1 MSKSSNNIVLV
12 GMSGVGKTTVGRL
25 LSKELNK
32 EFIDID
38 HEFENITKFKIEDFF
53 SEYGE
58 IEFRKIEKKI
68 TTNIILNK
76 DNLVI
81 STGGGIFSDIEIRDF
96 IIKNSL
102 TLFLN
107 SNIDTL
113 ASRLRKNFINR
124 PLLNKGSLIDNIEK
138 LYKER
143 IEDYMMAEHI
153 VIVDNLSAE
162 QVALKIIEEIY

>member
-1 MSKSSNNIVLV
+1 MSKSSKNIVLV
-12 GMSGVGKTTVGRL
+12 GMSGVGKTTVGRI
-25 LSKELNK
+25 LSKKLDK

-38 HEFENITKFKIEDFF
+38 NEFENITKFKIAEFF
-53 SEYGE
+53 TKYGE

-68 TTNIILNK
+68 TMNVILNK

-102 TLFLN
+102 TFFLN
-107 SNIDTL
+107 SSIDTL
-113 ASRLRKNFINR
+113 TTRLKKNFMNR
-124 PLLNKGSLIDNIEK
+124 PLLNKGSLTDNIEK
-138 LYKER
+138 LYRER
-143 IEDYMMAEHI
+143 IEDYMMAKHI

-162 QVALKIIEEIY
+162 QVALKIIKEIF

>member
-1 MSKSSNNIVLV
+1 MSKSSKNIVLV
-12 GMSGVGKTTVGRL
+12 GMSGVGKTTVGRI
-25 LSKELNK
+25 LSKKLNK

-38 HEFENITKFKIEDFF
+38 NEFENITKFKIADFF
-53 SEYGE
+53 NKYGE

-68 TTNIILNK
+68 TMNIILNK

-102 TLFLN
+102 TFFLN
-107 SNIDTL
+107 SSIDTL
-113 ASRLRKNFINR
+113 TSRLKKNFMNR

-138 LYKER
+138 LYRNREKN
-143 IEDYMMAEHI
+143 YMMAEHI

-162 QVALKIIEEIY
+162 EVAQKIIKEIC

>member
-1 MSKSSNNIVLV
+1 MSKSSKNIVLV

-25 LSKELNK
+25 LSRKLDK

-38 HEFENITKFKIEDFF
+38 HEFENITKFKIADFF

-68 TTNIILNK
+68 TTNTILNK

-96 IIKNSL
+96 IIENSL

-107 SNIDTL
+107 SSIDTL
-113 ASRLRKNFINR
+113 TSRLKKNLMNR
-124 PLLNKGSLIDNIEK
+124 PLLNKGSLIGNIEK
-138 LYKER
+138 LYRKR
-143 IEDYMMAEHI
+143 IENYMMAEHI

-162 QVALKIIEEIY
+162 QVVIKIIEEIC

>member
-25 LSKELNK
+25 LSKKLHK

-38 HEFENITKFKIEDFF
+38 HEFENITKFKIADFF

-68 TTNIILNK
+68 ATNIILNK

-81 STGGGIFSDIEIRDF
+81 STGGGIFSDIEIRDI

-107 SNIDTL
+107 SSLDTL
-113 ASRLRKNFINR
+113 TSRLKKNFMNR
-124 PLLNKGSLIDNIEK
+124 PLLNKGPLTDNIEK
-138 LYKER
+138 LYRER
-143 IEDYMMAEHI
+143 IEDYMMAKHI

-162 QVALKIIEEIY
+162 QVALKIIKEIF

>member
-25 LSKELNK
+25 LSKKLNK

-38 HEFENITKFKIEDFF
+38 HEFENITKFNITDFF

-68 TTNIILNK
+68 ATNIILNK

-81 STGGGIFSDIEIRDF
+81 STGGGIFSDIEIRDI

-107 SNIDTL
+107 SSIDTL
-113 ASRLRKNFINR
+113 TNRLKKNFMNR

-153 VIVDNLSAE
+153 VTVDNLSAE
-162 QVALKIIEEIY
+162 QIALKIIKEIS

>member
-25 LSKELNK
+25 LSKKLHK

-38 HEFENITKFKIEDFF
+38 HEFENITKFKIADFF

-68 TTNIILNK
+68 ATNIILNK

-81 STGGGIFSDIEIRDF
+81 STGGGIFSDIEIRDI

-107 SNIDTL
+107 SSLDTL
-113 ASRLRKNFINR
+113 TSRLKKNLMNR
-124 PLLNKGSLIDNIEK
+124 PLLNKGSLTDNIEK
-138 LYKER
+138 LYRER
-143 IEDYMMAEHI
+143 IEDYMMAKHI

-162 QVALKIIEEIY
+162 QVALKIIKEIF

>member
-25 LSKELNK
+25 LSKKLDR
-32 EFIDID
+32 EFIDVD
-38 HEFENITKFKIEDFF
+38 NEFENITKFKIADFF
-53 SEYGE
+53 SKYGE
-58 IEFRKIEKKI
+58 VEFRKIEKKI
-68 TTNIILNK
+68 MKNIVLNK

-96 IIKNSL
+96 IIENSL

-107 SNIDTL
+107 SSIDTL
-113 ASRLRKNFINR
+113 TGRLKKNFMNR

-138 LYKER
+138 LYKNR
-143 IEDYMMAEHI
+143 KKNYMMAEHM

-162 QVALKIIEEIY
+162 QVAQKIIKEIF